1 MSVSDLL
8 VKEGDGELELVYYN
22 WRYYNPLLIWLR
34 RDCYISDNNENKY
47 CMCHNNPIGSYDLL
61 GMKTREQREAD
72 RRNAHARQATGRML
86 NREKARQNDINRLAN
101 QNTNVHTNNTLVP
114 GVVNG
119 LANFLDIY
127 LFFETLWSTATVY
140 DITNDIEK
148 HCKDA
153 KNENHGQNTSNGCCV
168 ARFVINMIYYNNSY
182 VRFLARDGIQIYYYQ
197 RPCESVCFIDRD
209 LALQEIIYV
218 KIPMVSNT
226 IYLN

>member
-8 VKEGDGELELVYYN
+8 VKAGDGELELVYYN

-101 QNTNVHTNNTLVP
+101 QNTNVHTNNNLVP
-114 GVVNG
+114 GFKRVIKSQLITKNG
-119 LANFLDIY
+119 LPGLILHPFYPRFAAKKTRLD
-127 LFFETLWSTATVY
+127 S
-140 DITNDIEK
+140 
-148 HCKDA
+148 CGS
-153 KNENHGQNTSNGCCV
+153 GQ
-168 ARFVINMIYYNNSY
+168 
-182 VRFLARDGIQIYYYQ
+182 
-197 RPCESVCFIDRD
+197 
-209 LALQEIIYV
+209 
-218 KIPMVSNT
+218 K
-226 IYLN
+226 